1 MSTQTTGLHPIIQKL
16 RNAGLIAE
24 ICPGFINVRLRTRE
38 VYPNEVLSPY
48 FILDPVKFSKRERVL
63 YLERCKF
70 KSSPKRN
77 QA

>member
-38 VYPNEVLSPY
+38 VYPNEVA
-48 FILDPVKFSKRERVL
+48 FILNEEVSLV
-63 YLERCKF
+63 
-70 KSSPKRN
+70 
-77 QA
+77 